1 MVFSKQFQ
9 KLCALLYKKC
19 LSLNADGRRSI
30 TIGRDP
36 HTAWSTHCEPRYDI
50 FQFKI
55 DRSTLVRGSLT
66 IGKIIN
72 IMSVDV
78 NRCDRILLPF
88 SNISVSPILVS
99 IAIWQ
104 IYVRMG
110 NAIWGALGTTVF
122 FLLLNIGQDR
132 VQEQVS
138 TDRIFCWPLS
148 DDFGSW
154 IPVWEVED
162 NFGA

>member
-1 MVFSKQFQ
+1 
-9 KLCALLYKKC
+9 
-19 LSLNADGRRSI
+19 
-30 TIGRDP
+30 
-36 HTAWSTHCEPRYDI
+36 
-50 FQFKI
+50 
-55 DRSTLVRGSLT
+55 
-66 IGKIIN
+66 
-72 IMSVDV
+72 MSVDV

-122 FLLLNIGQDR
+122 FLLMNIGQER

-138 TDRIFCWPLS
+138 TDQSVDQSMVRDLNILLALRPILVHGS
-148 DDFGSW
+148 LFG
-154 IPVWEVED
+154 
-162 NFGA
+162 GRR